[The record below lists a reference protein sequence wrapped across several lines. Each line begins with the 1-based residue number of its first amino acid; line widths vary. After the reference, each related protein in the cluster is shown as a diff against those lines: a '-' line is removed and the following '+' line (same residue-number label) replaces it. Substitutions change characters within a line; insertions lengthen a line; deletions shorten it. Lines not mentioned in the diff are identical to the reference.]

1 MGGKDLNLVHLLLVL
16 DVVSGSRLNIR
27 LSLIQLDDFQ
37 LILLLS

>member
-1 MGGKDLNLVHLLLVL
+1 MGGKNLNLVHLLLVL